1 MRVRIRREWCTQF
14 IVGDGFG
21 VSPGIHADFFM
32 FSLNNL
38 TWTPLA
44 GDTDELGNVRIH

>member
-1 MRVRIRREWCTQF
+1 
-14 IVGDGFG
+14 
-21 VSPGIHADFFM
+21 M

-44 GDTDELGNVRIH
+44 KDLGDLGHVRMHLQGTDSVNIKQLCALE